1 MKNRPL
7 FSGCLIGILLICLCV
22 KAGGT
27 RFVDEFRPSVLENNI
42 NEKSFIRLSGQVY
55 DLDVKE
61 NCQIV
66 YLKNNS
72 IYNQNKSF
80 KESRIIVYDEEKLN
94 IGIGNEL
101 MVSGEISFYEKE
113 RNPGNFNQKLYY
125 KKQDIHASVW
135 AFEIQ
140 ITDNAENKFRQRLF
154 EFRIQWKNRIY
165 DVLGEETGSVL
176 AAMLLAEKSGMNE
189 DTKELYQANGIGHI
203 LAISGL
209 HLSIIGVGIYK
220 IIRRLSGSFVAGG
233 IVGISVLLLYVFM
246 IGISVSVFR
255 AVVMFLFRVGADMT
269 GRHYDRVTALGT
281 SAFLTVLWN
290 PLYLLDGGFWLSY
303 RAIIA
308 IISILPIFEDLMFQG
323 FWASISINI
332 VTLPVLIYCFYEI
345 PTYSVFLNMLI
356 VPLMT
361 LLLSFGM
368 GGSLCDLLVETEGIF
383 CLQRLGNTLMK
394 ICGLILKLYEKI
406 CEMSLELPVK
416 RIVTGQKEMWQI
428 YMYYIV
434 LVIVV
439 IIWKCRKRRTGL
451 LYGIIIMNLLI
462 FFLPVNEIIYRANGE
477 ISITMVD
484 VSQGDALFVR
494 GPDGNTYFIDGGSSD
509 VSRVGKYKIEPY
521 LKSQG
526 VGKLDYVFVS
536 HGDQDHI
543 NGIEEMI
550 ERGKIGVTIETIVFP
565 DKRVWG
571 EELIEL
577 ANLASK
583 KGIRIVEM
591 KAGQIFKEGKM
602 TISCL
607 SPMEVTG
614 EGNADSMVF
623 ALNYKEFD
631 MLFTGDIE
639 AEGERNLE
647 KVLEATYQNVNWEV
661 LKVAHHGSKNSTSET
676 FLDCVKPM
684 YSLIS
689 AGRENSYGH
698 PHAEVLERLDNVKS
712 IILSTQ
718 DNGAITIVTDG
729 KKLKVQGYV
738 KE

>member
-27 RFVDEFRPSVLENNI
+27 RFFDEFRSSVLEKNI

-55 DLDVKE
+55 DLDIKE
-61 NCQIV
+61 NCQII

-72 IYNQNKSF
+72 IYYQNESF
-80 KESRIIVYDEEKLN
+80 KESKIIIYDEEKLN

-125 KKQDIHASVW
+125 QKQDIHASVW

-140 ITDNAENKFRQRLF
+140 TVDSTENEFRQSLF
-154 EFRIQWKNRIY
+154 EFRMQWKNMIC
-165 DVLGEETGSVL
+165 DVLGEEAGSVL
-176 AAMLLAEKSGMNE
+176 SAMLLAEKSGMNE

-209 HLSIIGVGIYK
+209 HLSVIGVGIYK
-220 IIRRLSGSFVAGG
+220 MIRRISGSFVVGG
-233 IVGISVLLLYVFM
+233 IMGISVLFLYVFM

-255 AVVMFLFRVGADMT
+255 AMVMFLFRVGADIT
-269 GRHYDRVTALGT
+269 GRHYDRVTALGAA
-281 SAFLTVLWN
+281 AFLTVLWN

-303 RAIIA
+303 GAIIA

-368 GGSLCDLLVETEGIF
+368 AGSLCELLFVAEGI
-383 CLQRLGNTLMK
+383 LGDKNLLIK

-406 CEMSLELPVK
+406 CEIFIDIPGS

-428 YMYYIV
+428 YLYYIV
-434 LVIVV
+434 LIMIVV
-439 IIWKCRKRRTGL
+439 IIKRRKRATRLICGM
-451 LYGIIIMNLLI
+451 IIMNLFIL
-462 FFLPVNEIIYRANGE
+462 FLPVNEMIKQANGE
-477 ISITMVD
+477 ISITMLD

-494 GPDGNTYFIDGGSSD
+494 GPNGNTYFIDGGSSD
-509 VSRVGKYKIEPY
+509 VNQVGKYKIEPF
-521 LKSQG
+521 LKSQS

-536 HGDQDHI
+536 HGDYDHI
-543 NGIEEMI
+543 SGIVEMI
-550 ERGKIGVTIETIVFP
+550 ERESVGIAIETIVFP

-571 EELIEL
+571 EELMEL
-577 ANLASK
+577 SRLALE

-591 KAGQIFKEGKM
+591 KAGQIFEEGKM

-639 AEGERNLE
+639 AEGEKNLG
-647 KVLEATYQNVNWEV
+647 KVLEATYQNVKWEV

-676 FLDCVKPM
+676 FLECVNPV
-684 YSLIS
+684 YSLVS

-698 PHAEVLERLDNVKS
+698 PHAEVIERLKAIDSTV
-712 IILSTQ
+712 LSTQ
-718 DNGAITIVTDG
+718 DNGAITIITDG
-729 KKLKVQGYV
+729 NKLKIQGYV